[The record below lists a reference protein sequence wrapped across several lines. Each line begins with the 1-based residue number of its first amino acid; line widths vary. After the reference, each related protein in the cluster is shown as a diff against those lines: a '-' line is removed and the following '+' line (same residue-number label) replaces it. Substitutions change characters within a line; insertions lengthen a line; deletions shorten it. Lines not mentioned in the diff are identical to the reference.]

1 MVNGPTERLHAGDAQ
16 QSHLPTMLTL
26 ADGYRIYDPAV
37 LLDPTYHVDASNGQ
51 IVTTRD
57 GWHGWFIILFMLA
70 VGVGGALLLG
80 DGGVWSY
87 ALWAV
92 PGWTVGFLVAA
103 FIVDACSTHPE
114 RDYRKAHG
122 APPYLTVRRDDD
134 LAYGLCE
141 LADEI
146 AATRTWRDGVVDP
159 DRTLGTTVWTAAR
172 RALGLGRLT
181 ERLRAETGR
190 AAPDATLTGLR
201 EEIATTTTD
210 LDHVR
215 ANLAEVAATARALDA
230 RIGFVSTGSLAVHGN
245 RSVETDLAENLATH
259 TRALRDLL

>member
-1 MVNGPTERLHAGDAQ
+1 
-16 QSHLPTMLTL
+16 MLTL

-37 LLDPTYHVDASNGQ
+37 LLDPTYHVDASDGQ
-51 IVTTRD
+51 ITTTRD
-57 GWHGWFIILFMLA
+57 AWHGWFIILFTLA

-80 DGGVWSY
+80 DGGIWSS

-103 FIVDACSTHPE
+103 FVVDACSTHPE
-114 RDYRKAHG
+114 RDYRTSHG
-122 APPYLTVRRDDD
+122 APPHLTVRRDDD
-134 LAYGLCE
+134 VAYRLCE

-159 DRTLGTTVWTAAR
+159 DRTLGTTVWAAAR

-181 ERLRAETGR
+181 ERLREQTAR
-190 AAPDATLTGLR
+190 QAPAATLAGLR
-201 EEIATTTTD
+201 EEVATTTTD
-210 LDHVR
+210 LEHVR
-215 ANLAEVAATARALDA
+215 AHLADVAATARALDA
-230 RIGFVSTGSLAVHGN
+230 RIGSVSTGSLTVHGD
-245 RSVETDLAENLATH
+245 RPVETELAEGLAAH